1 MSGKNRCAGSGADCL
16 GHGQVFCRPSG
27 TGRLA
32 AGDRNA
38 SPSWLAVSHSGRLR
52 FALLAIM
59 ALLSSWLLSGC
70 ATPYGVA
77 PAGLRGAYE
86 EVNVSALTSPVASSY
101 TRTVLYRHNL
111 LEQYDEAPE
120 TVLAFLHR
128 LAAGGDDRRDLRF
141 ALAELNFL
149 YGEKLEQASSGGQR
163 VQAANHY
170 LVSALYAYYY
180 LFGTAD
186 EPLPNTYDNHF
197 RQACAFYNRAL
208 GKGLESGADGAIIIG
223 NQQRHLPF
231 GSLQISVDATR
242 LARGLAQFE
251 SFVLADDYLVRGFTI
266 RNRDSGLGVPL
277 IGIRPQQESALG
289 ARIVPLTAFLRI
301 TSPEQELTKDT
312 VGRAQLEVYPAYD
325 ETEVMVNGQTVP
337 LETDQTAAIAY
348 ALDNADIWT
357 LDLRRF
363 FFLKEQIKP
372 QIVMIS
378 PYDPGKIPVV
388 FVHGT
393 ASEMIWWAEMFNTL
407 RGDAT
412 LNRRYHFWF
421 FRYNSDHPLMGSA
434 AALRDILREKYRQLA
449 AADENQALDNMV
461 IIGHSQGGLLTKA
474 TAVSSGDRLWR
485 ALSDEP
491 FESFELSSEAREM
504 LTNFLFIEPL
514 PFVRRA
520 VFISTPHRGSFL
532 AKLWI
537 GSLFRRL
544 AGLPTAVIRGSKEFL
559 TMERK
564 LKLPI
569 QLKGRL
575 PTSIDG
581 MSPKNPVLLELAE
594 LPVSPA
600 VKTHS
605 IIAVKDLENYRE
617 SDDGVVEYQSAH
629 LPGVESEFLVE
640 STHSCQQHPLVI
652 EEVRRILLQHLT
664 EIDGP

>member
-1 MSGKNRCAGSGADCL
+1 MSGNNRCAGSREDCP
-16 GHGQVFCRPSG
+16 GHGQVFCRPQG

-32 AGDRNA
+32 ARDRNV
-38 SPSWLAVSHSGRLR
+38 SPSCPGVSYSGNLR
-52 FALLAIM
+52 FALLVTVAV
-59 ALLSSWLLSGC
+59 LSSWLLSGC

-86 EVNVSALTSPVASSY
+86 EVNVSALTSAETSSY
-101 TRTVLYRHNL
+101 TLAVLYRHDL

-120 TVLAFLHR
+120 TVLNFLHG
-128 LAAGGDDRRDLRF
+128 LAAEGDGRRDLRF

-149 YGEKLEQASSGGQR
+149 YGEKLEHASSAHQR

-180 LFGTAD
+180 LFGAAD

-197 RQACAFYNRAL
+197 RQACALYNRAL
-208 GKGLESGADGAIIIG
+208 GKGLGSGADGTIIIG
-223 NQQRHLPF
+223 NQQRHLPV
-231 GSLQISVDATR
+231 GSLAVSVDATR

-251 SFVLADDYLVRGFTI
+251 RFLLADDYRVRGFTI

-277 IGIRPQQESALG
+277 IGIRPQQESAVG

-301 TSPEQELTKDT
+301 ANPEQELTTDSA
-312 VGRAQLEVYPAYD
+312 GQAQLEVYSAYD
-325 ETEVMVNGQTVP
+325 ETEILVNGQTVP
-337 LETDQTAAIAY
+337 LETDQTVAIAY
-348 ALDNADIWT
+348 ALDNTDVWT

-372 QIVMIS
+372 QIVTLS
-378 PYDPGKIPVV
+378 PYEAGKIPVV

-407 RGDAT
+407 RGDAI

-421 FRYNSDHPLMGSA
+421 FRYNSDHPLMESA
-434 AALRDILREKYRQLA
+434 AALRDTLREQYRQLA
-449 AADENQALDNMV
+449 GKDENQALENMV
-461 IIGHSQGGLLTKA
+461 IVGHSQGGLLTKT
-474 TAVSSGDRLWR
+474 TAVTSGDRLWG

-491 FESFELSSEAREM
+491 FESFELSPEAREM

-514 PFVRRA
+514 PFVGRT

-544 AGLPTAVIRGSKEFL
+544 AGLPTAVIKGSKEFL

-594 LPVSPA
+594 LPVSPE

-629 LPGVESEFLVE
+629 LPEVESEFLVE